1 MRALIC
7 ASGIVIIALSALPG
21 LDAFAQTRMPSE
33 AECQALRQQIAEHA
47 RLSEGVRR
55 ALAARPAAPPVAAPA
70 APAPAMD
77 QATARTRLQQIPGE
91 RQQLEDQRL
100 ASMVRF
106 DFSRAS
112 EIQGR
117 IQALDAEKA
126 RLERELP
133 NLPATAPPAAA
144 PAPVRPASDADRV
157 RCDEVTAF
165 RDEALK
171 IRRRELGAREDQSG
185 ALPLVALKGQR
196 SDQIAQELASQFAPW
211 PGAANQV
218 GMLDADGDVKLDGF
232 VDVPAAGVY
241 RLYRQRSDGSIVV
254 EVFITP
260 GQGAPNELSQR
271 LDEGI
276 ARQSGLKLV
285 DLLALRPAGPAR
297 TLAESTDFARAH
309 GQFQAGNFAEA
320 GRLETAAARGVQ
332 FPNYRGETI
341 RVLELFVP
349 LSGGVAHRQ
358 VLVLPRPNSQEL
370 WEETSTQVR
379 PISYWRTDV
388 ELTLQRQLRAADG
401 ASVGA
406 PTTIGPVRFL
416 IER

>member
-1 MRALIC
+1 
-7 ASGIVIIALSALPG
+7 
-21 LDAFAQTRMPSE
+21 
-33 AECQALRQQIAEHA
+33 
-47 RLSEGVRR
+47 
-55 ALAARPAAPPVAAPA
+55 
-70 APAPAMD
+70 
-77 QATARTRLQQIPGE
+77 
-91 RQQLEDQRL
+91 
-100 ASMVRF
+100 
-106 DFSRAS
+106 
-112 EIQGR
+112 
-117 IQALDAEKA
+117 
-126 RLERELP
+126 
-133 NLPATAPPAAA
+133 
-144 PAPVRPASDADRV
+144 
-157 RCDEVTAF
+157 
-165 RDEALK
+165 
-171 IRRRELGAREDQSG
+171 
-185 ALPLVALKGQR
+185 
-196 SDQIAQELASQFAPW
+196 
-211 PGAANQV
+211 
-218 GMLDADGDVKLDGF
+218 

-285 DLLALRPAGPAR
+285 DLLALRPAGPVR

-379 PISYWRTDV
+379 PISYWRADV